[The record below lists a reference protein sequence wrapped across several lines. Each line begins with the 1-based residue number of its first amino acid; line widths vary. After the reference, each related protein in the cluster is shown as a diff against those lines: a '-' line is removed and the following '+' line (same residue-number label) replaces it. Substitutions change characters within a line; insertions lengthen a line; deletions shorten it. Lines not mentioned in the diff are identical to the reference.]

1 MTLARHSAQRA
12 HARRALANSSV
23 PARRGVGPGRIGA
36 LTLGLAIAGL
46 AAPAS
51 AQPADSV
58 LAPIEVSAAPF
69 TLEPARAPLSVA
81 SRVRP
86 AAERASDPALSADA
100 LGRGLPGVWIS
111 DRGNFSTGERVLVR
125 GLGWRAAFGVRGTH
139 VVLDGVPLT
148 LPDGQTPLNVID
160 PALVE
165 RIDVIRGPASTF
177 WGSGSA
183 GVLALSTQDARSQP
197 TRSASARPSIRLRA
211 LGGAYGLAKGE
222 ASARVAAPGR
232 QLAIWGSALGQD
244 GYREHSA
251 VEVYRAGVSGS
262 ADVGP
267 GTLGVVGLGAWMPRA
282 EAPGGITA
290 EAAEADPRAARAIVL
305 ERDAS
310 KRVGQG
316 DLALSYAAP
325 VGAARVRAT
334 LSGGARALRNPIVP
348 RYIDL
353 DRQTAGL
360 RVVAEGRQLAV
371 GVELEGQRDD
381 RLETSNDGGR
391 PGPEVL
397 TDQVETVRAA
407 AVFGRATVRLAPA
420 LTATAALRADAIRYR
435 AEVASGSGSGA
446 RTVAAASPSLGLSYL
461 VARPNGSATLYA
473 NVSGALD
480 APTTTELG
488 NRTDGAAGFNPDL
501 RPERTWGT
509 EAGVRAT
516 RAVGTGTVGLDAA
529 AFVALA
535 DDLLAPFEV
544 GEVTAYRNEGRARHA
559 GVELAVSASTVA
571 VGPGRL
577 DAAVAATFARGTF
590 LDASP
595 TDGSARVPGFPPRLL
610 TWTATWSGFGLALG
624 LDGEA
629 ASAYAADRAG
639 DNVADAYA
647 VVHLRLAAP
656 NLGLGAAALTPFAS
670 LRNAA
675 DARYAGSVV
684 VNAFGG
690 RFVEPAPARH
700 VAFGLGASF

>member
-1 MTLARHSAQRA
+1 MSGPVNGARSRLV
-12 HARRALANSSV
+12 RSL
-23 PARRGVGPGRIGA
+23 RGFA
-36 LTLGLAIAGL
+36 AGL
-46 AAPAS
+46 AAAALGLGAQ

-58 LAPIEVSAAPF
+58 LAPVEVSATPF
-69 TLEPARAPLSVA
+69 TLEPARAPLSIA
-81 SRVRP
+81 SRTRSD
-86 AAERASDPALSADA
+86 AERASDPALTADA

-160 PALVE
+160 PALVSRVE
-165 RIDVIRGPASTF
+165 VIRGPASTF

-183 GVLALSTQDARSQP
+183 GVLALSTADASAAARSAP
-197 TRSASARPSIRLRA
+197 RVRVRA

-222 ASARVAAPGR
+222 ASARLAAPGR
-232 QLAIWGSALGQD
+232 QLAAWGSALRQD

-251 VEVYRAGVSGS
+251 VEVYRGGISGS
-262 ADVGP
+262 ARAGAGTVG
-267 GTLGVVGLGAWMPRA
+267 LVGLGAWMPRA

-290 EAAEADPRAARAIVL
+290 EDAEAAPRAARAIVL

-316 DLALSYAAP
+316 DLALSYARP
-325 VGAARVRAT
+325 VGDVRLRAT
-334 LSGGARALRNPIVP
+334 LSGGLRSLQNPIVP

-353 DRQTAGL
+353 DRRTAGL
-360 RVVAEGRQLAV
+360 RVVAERGPGVAV

-381 RLETSNDGGR
+381 RLERSNDGGQ
-391 PGPEVL
+391 PGDDIL

-407 AVFGRATVRLAPA
+407 AVFGRVALRLTPA
-420 LTATAALRADAIRYR
+420 LTATAALRGDAIRYR
-435 AEVASGSGSGA
+435 AEVAAGPGSGA
-446 RTVAAASPSLGLSYL
+446 RTITAASPSLGLSYL
-461 VARPNGSATLYA
+461 LARPQGSATLYA
-473 NVSGALD
+473 NASGALD

-501 RPERTWGT
+501 RPERTWGG
-509 EAGVRAT
+509 EVGARAT
-516 RAVGTGTVGLDAA
+516 RVVGDGTVGVDAA

-535 DDLLAPFEV
+535 DDLLAPFEI

-559 GVELAVSASTVA
+559 GVELAVSTSELA
-571 VGPGRL
+571 VGLGRL
-577 DAAVAATFARGTF
+577 DAALAATFARGTF
-590 LDASP
+590 LDAEP
-595 TDGSARVPGFPPRLL
+595 ADGDARVPGFPPRLL
-610 TWTATWSGFGLALG
+610 TWTATWRARGLALG

-629 ASAYAADRAG
+629 ASAYAADRSG

-656 NLGLGAAALTPFAS
+656 DLGLGAASLTPFVS
-670 LRNAA
+670 LRNAT

-690 RFVEPAPARH
+690 RFLEPAPARH
-700 VAFGLGASF
+700 VALGLAASF